1 MTELSEINVPK
12 NVCIEG
18 NKDNFNSKIAID
30 KFKKSIKKM
39 DLDGNINLE
48 ELQKKYLKP
57 NYKLE
62 LVTNDKLNIILK
74 VLEVVTVT
82 TPTIDTKKILKDKI
96 KTMTKNRQNIS
107 FHKAKLDENVSPE
120 ILKEYTR
127 LKKISKM
134 PVPEPSEVLSN
145 PEQFKPILSMVLNN
159 KMLNQMGS
167 NHPYIKYFKLL
178 ADKLNIS
185 INAVVVPEQLVENE
199 PMNTNKISK
208 DEDTDEED

>member
-39 DLDGNINLE
+39 DLDGDINLE

-57 NYKLE
+57 AYKFE
-62 LVTNDKLNIILK
+62 LVTNDKLNINLK
-74 VLEVVTVT
+74 VLEVVT
-82 TPTIDTKKILKDKI
+82 TPSIDTKKILKDKI
-96 KTMTKNRQNIS
+96 KIMTKNRQNIS
-107 FHKAKLDENVSPE
+107 FHKAKLDDNVSPE

-134 PVPEPSEVLSN
+134 PVPEPCEVLSN

-159 KMLNQMGS
+159 KMLNQMGA

-185 INAVVVPEQLVENE
+185 INPVGVPEQLVENE
-199 PMNTNKISK
+199 SINTNKISK